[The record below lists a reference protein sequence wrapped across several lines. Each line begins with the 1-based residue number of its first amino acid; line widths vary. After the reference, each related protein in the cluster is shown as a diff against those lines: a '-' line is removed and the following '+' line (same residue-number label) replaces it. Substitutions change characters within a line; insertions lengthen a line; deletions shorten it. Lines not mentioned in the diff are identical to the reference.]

1 MRVPAKAKRPTK
13 GNHTNVNFD
22 DYDWSVEPEPG
33 WNEGV
38 VIKAD
43 EGTSKA
49 GNEMITLVF
58 GIESRSDLPGAVGG
72 RVSFWVHDYTIDEV
86 LACLAPEQNENEEAF
101 DLTPKSLMFKRCALL
116 IEEDVEYQRR
126 DGRKS
131 YKVEKLATL
140 EAAAGELAAAGEGDD
155 SDDEDLI

>member
-13 GNHTNVNFD
+13 GNRSNVNFD

-58 GIESRSDLPGAVGG
+58 GVESRSDLPGAVGG
-72 RVSFWVHDYTIDEV
+72 RVSFWVHDYTIDET
-86 LACLAPEQNENEEAF
+86 LASLAPDQNENEEEF

-131 YKVEKLATL
+131 FKVAKLATL
-140 EAAAGELAAAGEGDD
+140 EAAAAEIAAAGEGSDD
-155 SDDEDLI
+155 ADEDLI